1 MKRGTPRHP
10 KLQHLC
16 ELLKCSRPEAVG
28 FLELLW
34 HFAAEF
40 APQGDIGRFDDDRI
54 EAALYWNHTRWRKR
68 GDLIRALTTSGW
80 VDIDTPSGLHQEVI
94 NTASG
99 GDHHPINT
107 ASDLYHR
114 LIIHDWGEHADESVR
129 KRIARAGLSF
139 VKHTPKVT
147 GQCPDMSGIQGG
159 QNLPA
164 LPLPPPEPLPE
175 PLPLPQVSPAEW
187 PQTAAAVKAV
197 DAAANGIFVNRLV
210 QATIQAAI
218 SDGNVNVNLVND
230 QAIAQAIAY
239 SIQTGPKRHGAGLLL
254 SRVPE
259 IIVTWGHDG

>member
-54 EAALYWNHTRWRKR
+54 EAALDWHQTRWRKH
-68 GDLIRALTTSGW
+68 GDLIRALS
-80 VDIDTPSGLHQEVI
+80 
-94 NTASG
+94 TA
-99 GDHHPINT
+99 HWIE
-107 ASDLYHR
+107 SDMYHR

-147 GQCPDMSGIQGG
+147 GQCPDMSGIQGR

-175 PLPLPQVSPAEW
+175 PLPQVSPAEW
-187 PQTAAAVKAV
+187 SQTAAAVKAV

-210 QATIQAAI
+210 QATLQAAI

-254 SRVPE
+254 RRVPE